1 MDRIL
6 ILGAKGA
13 LGGQLR
19 ALYPAAVAWDREEAD
34 VTDFQKLQQ
43 KVLELDPP
51 PEAIVNCVAFNDVD
65 GAEEKRDAA
74 VALNAIAPL
83 NLAGLARELD
93 VPIVHYSTNYVFDG
107 EAGEYAEDAAPAP
120 LSFYGKTKARGEAS
134 VAAANPKHYIIRTAV
149 IFGPKG
155 ESELSKRSFVE
166 IMLDLSARASSIK
179 AVADEVNS
187 ITYSPDLAKA
197 TRALL
202 EGSKPFGI
210 YHVTNSGSAS
220 WFEFA
225 AEIFRMAGRN
235 VNLEPAA
242 SAQFPRKARR
252 PAKAVL
258 LNTKLSPLRPW
269 QEALAEYLRECGYG
283 FLSAGQS
290 ANVL

>member
-19 ALYPAAVAWDREEAD
+19 ALYPNALAWDREEAD
-34 VTDFQKLQQ
+34 VTDFRSLEQ
-43 KVLELDPP
+43 KVFELDPP

-74 VALNAIAPL
+74 VALNTITPL
-83 NLAGLARELD
+83 NLAGLTWELD
-93 VPIVHYSTNYVFDG
+93 IPIVHYSTNYVFDG
-107 EAGEYAEDAAPAP
+107 QAGEYTEDAAPAP
-120 LSFYGKTKARGEAS
+120 LSFYGKTKARGEAA

-155 ESELSKRSFVE
+155 ASELSKQSFVE
-166 IMLDLSARASSIK
+166 IMLDLSARTRVIK
-179 AVADEVNS
+179 AVADEINS

-202 EGSKPFGI
+202 EDSKPFGV
-210 YHVTNSGSAS
+210 YHITNSGSAS

-225 AEIFRMAGRN
+225 AEIFKIAGRAIT
-235 VNLEPAA
+235 LEPVP
-242 SAQFPRKARR
+242 SSHFPRKARR

-258 LNTKLSPLRPW
+258 RNTKLPPLRPW
-269 QEALAEYLRECGYG
+269 REALEEYLRESGYG
-283 FLSAGQS
+283 FHHAGHRAS
-290 ANVL
+290 V